1 MTIPVPHWLESQ
13 IDQAVGEGI
22 RERASREGVSLT
34 VAATRELAD
43 IRRRNAERRVPPLA
57 LLDLAAE

>member
-1 MTIPVPHWLESQ
+1 MNVPHWLESQ
-13 IDQAVGEGI
+13 IDQAIGEGI
-22 RERASREGVSLT
+22 RERAAREGVSLT

-43 IRRRNAERRVPPLA
+43 IRRRNKERQAAPVA